1 MSRKVHVRC
10 GAGENPAQYAKD
22 HLSLCRFFVKPN
34 LLQANCSYVITDP
47 SGELLETMG
56 TYLERMG
63 YEVRVFNLVQ
73 MDHSFCYNP
82 FNYIRDDNG
91 VLTMITALIKNT
103 TPEGKSSND
112 PFWEKAETAL
122 LQALCFYLQSECNP
136 EDRNFTNVM
145 KLLRCAEVRE
155 GQEDYDST
163 LDIMFKDLKAKDPEH
178 IAVRQ
183 YAVFKQAAG
192 KTAQS
197 ILVSC
202 SVRLTVFNMQ
212 SIANLTGTDSV
223 DLASLGD
230 RKVALFCITPTADTT
245 FNFLIAMMY
254 TQLFETLYHRAETSC
269 KGKRL
274 PVHVRFL
281 LDEFANVGTIPDFPQ
296 KLSTMRKYEISCSI
310 IIQALSQ
317 LKAMYKDDWEVLVGN
332 CDSRLFLGGADETT
346 LKYISNSLGKETIR
360 AISNSRSWSKQ
371 GSYSQNFNKTGRELM
386 TEYELSVMPNN
397 NCVLFI
403 RGEHP
408 FYCTKYPLEKHPNYK
423 KSGDANDKYLYD
435 VAERVY
441 TGVNRPPIEEKD
453 LYTQLFDECQ
463 LTDVRDA
470 EREHRLHMRP
480 MEQASARGRRLGQ
493 SQKLADTAREYVR
506 EQMPAQPKDVSDTAL
521 AGMMKETFAV
531 ETPLPAKEDGSALA
545 DDMFASI
552 VDYWEMDEDLDLPPN
567 EPDADPSADP
577 FDGQELPVYVSD
589 TGYDT
594 DGDEPD
600 FLPPD
605 FDDTQD

>member
-1 MSRKVHVRC
+1 
-10 GAGENPAQYAKD
+10 
-22 HLSLCRFFVKPN
+22 
-34 LLQANCSYVITDP
+34 
-47 SGELLETMG
+47 MG

-386 TEYELSVMPNN
+386 TEYELSVMPNK

-423 KSGDANDKYLYD
+423 KSGDASDKYLYN
-435 VAERVY
+435 VAEQVY
-441 TGVNRPPIEEKD
+441 TGINRRPIEEKD
-453 LYTQLFDECQ
+453 LYTQLYEECQ
-463 LTDVRDA
+463 QADIRDA
-470 EREHRLHMRP
+470 EREQRIHMRP
-480 MEQASARGRRLGQ
+480 MEQASARGRRLGE
-493 SQKLADTAREYVR
+493 SQRLSDTAREYVR
-506 EQMPAQPKDVSDTAL
+506 ERMPTPPTDLSDAAL
-521 AGMMKETFAV
+521 SGMLNQSFTE
-531 ETPLPAKEDGSALA
+531 ETPLPVSEGGSAIV

-552 VDYWEMDEDLDLPPN
+552 VDYWEMDEDVEVPQPV
-567 EPDADPSADP
+567 PDSAEDVSTEQALID
-577 FDGQELPVYVSD
+577 DGETND
-589 TGYDT
+589 
-594 DGDEPD
+594 DEGSEEQD
-600 FLPPD
+600 FSPPD
-605 FDDTQD
+605 FEDMQE

>member
-1 MSRKVHVRC
+1 
-10 GAGENPAQYAKD
+10 
-22 HLSLCRFFVKPN
+22 
-34 LLQANCSYVITDP
+34 
-47 SGELLETMG
+47 MG
-56 TYLERMG
+56 SYLERLG

-386 TEYELSVMPNN
+386 TEYELSVMPNS

-408 FYCTKYPLEKHPNYK
+408 FFCTKYPLEKHPNYK
-423 KSGDANDKYLYD
+423 RSGDANDKYLYD
-435 VAERVY
+435 VSEQVY
-441 TGVNRPPIEEKD
+441 TGINRRPIEEKD
-453 LYTQLFDECQ
+453 LYTQLYEECQ
-463 LTDVRDA
+463 QADIRDA
-470 EREHRLHMRP
+470 EREHRLRMRP
-480 MEQASARGRRLGQ
+480 MEQASARGRKLGQ
-493 SQKLADTAREYVR
+493 SQRLADAAREYVH
-506 EQMPAQPKDVSDTAL
+506 EHIPAPANVPIEEELIGMLNQSFGQEASPA
-521 AGMMKETFAV
+521 APEGGEGMM
-531 ETPLPAKEDGSALA
+531 EDLFS
-545 DDMFASI
+545 SI
-552 VDYWEMDEDLDLPPN
+552 VDYWEMDEDLVIPQMELST
-567 EPDADPSADP
+567 EPDTDPSLDAFED
-577 FDGQELPVYVSD
+577 DALQESD
-589 TGYDT
+589 DSM
-594 DGDEPD
+594 DFSIDAAEQD
-600 FLPPD
+600 FLPSD
-605 FDDTQD
+605 FDDQMEE

>member
-1 MSRKVHVRC
+1 MSGVERGKIRRHL
-10 GAGENPAQYAKD
+10 PKD
-22 HLSLCRFFVKPN
+22 YLSLCRFFVKPN

-56 TYLERMG
+56 SYLERMG

-82 FNYIRDDNG
+82 FHYIRDDNG

-122 LQALCFYLQSECNP
+122 LQALCFFLQSECNP

-223 DLASLGD
+223 DLASIGD

-245 FNFLIAMMY
+245 FNFLVAMMY
-254 TQLFETLYHRAETSC
+254 TQLFETLYHHAETGC

-408 FYCTKYPLEKHPNYK
+408 FFCTKYPLEKHPNYK
-423 KSGDANDKYLYD
+423 KSGDANDKYMYD
-435 VAERVY
+435 VAEQIY
-441 TGVNRPPIEEKD
+441 TGVNRRPIEEKD
-453 LYTQLFDECQ
+453 LYTQLYEECQ
-463 LTDVRDA
+463 QADCRDA
-470 EREHRLHMRP
+470 EREIRLQMHP
-480 MEQASARGRRLGQ
+480 VEQTSARGRPLGKSQ
-493 SQKLADTAREYVR
+493 SLSDTARDYVKER
-506 EQMPAQPKDVSDTAL
+506 MPQPPQTMSAEAVSEMVRDSFVPEEPITAPRNDTA
-521 AGMMKETFAV
+521 AV
-531 ETPLPAKEDGSALA
+531 ENALFSYVNYWSLDEDGYGQPAAADQDQSDSAMSESDYA
-545 DDMFASI
+545 DDPEETDF
-552 VDYWEMDEDLDLPPN
+552 ED
-567 EPDADPSADP
+567 
-577 FDGQELPVYVSD
+577 
-589 TGYDT
+589 
-594 DGDEPD
+594 PD
-600 FLPPD
+600 FSDMPD
-605 FDDTQD
+605 

>member
-1 MSRKVHVRC
+1 
-10 GAGENPAQYAKD
+10 
-22 HLSLCRFFVKPN
+22 
-34 LLQANCSYVITDP
+34 
-47 SGELLETMG
+47 
-56 TYLERMG
+56 
-63 YEVRVFNLVQ
+63 
-73 MDHSFCYNP
+73 
-82 FNYIRDDNG
+82 
-91 VLTMITALIKNT
+91 
-103 TPEGKSSND
+103 
-112 PFWEKAETAL
+112 
-122 LQALCFYLQSECNP
+122 
-136 EDRNFTNVM
+136 M

-163 LDIMFKDLKAKDPEH
+163 LDILFKDLKAKDPEH

-212 SIANLTGTDSV
+212 SIANLTGTDNI
-223 DLASLGD
+223 DLASVGD

-245 FNFLIAMMY
+245 FNFLVAMMY
-254 TQLFETLYHRAETSC
+254 TQMFETLYHRAETAC

-397 NCVLFI
+397 NCVMFI

-423 KSGDANDKYLYD
+423 KSGDANDKYLFY
-435 VAERVY
+435 VADQIQ
-441 TGVNRPPIEEKD
+441 TGINRRPIEEKD
-453 LYTQLFDECQ
+453 LYTQLYEECQ
-463 LTDVRDA
+463 QADTREA
-470 EREHRLHMRP
+470 EREMHLHTRP
-480 MEQASARGRRLGQ
+480 LEHTSARGRSLGQ
-493 SQKLADTAREYVR
+493 SQSLQDSAREYTR
-506 EQMPAQPKDVSDTAL
+506 EQVSPAAAEMTEEAISRMMEDT
-521 AGMMKETFAV
+521 F
-531 ETPLPAKEDGSALA
+531 LPEAPMHMEDDGGNE
-545 DDMFASI
+545 I
-552 VDYWEMDEDLDLPPN
+552 VQQMLSSYVNYWAMDEN
-567 EPDADPSADP
+567 
-577 FDGQELPVYVSD
+577 GYVQ
-589 TGYDT
+589 T
-594 DGDEPD
+594 P
-600 FLPPD
+600 
-605 FDDTQD
+605 

>member
-1 MSRKVHVRC
+1 MAS
-10 GAGENPAQYAKD
+10 KD
-22 HLSLCRFFVKPN
+22 YLSLCRFFVKPN

-56 TYLERMG
+56 FYLESMG

-122 LQALCFYLQSECNP
+122 LQALCFFLQSECNP

-163 LDIMFKDLKAKDPEH
+163 LDILFKDLKAKDPEH

-212 SIANLTGTDSV
+212 SIANLTGTDNI
-223 DLASLGD
+223 DLATVGD
-230 RKVALFCITPTADTT
+230 KKVALFCITPTADTT
-245 FNFLIAMMY
+245 FNFLVAMMY
-254 TQLFETLYHRAETSC
+254 TQLFETLYHRAETAC

-317 LKAMYKDDWEVLVGN
+317 LKALYKDEWEVLMGN

-346 LKYISNSLGKETIR
+346 LKYISNALGKETIR
-360 AISNSRSWSKQ
+360 AVSNSRSWSRQ
-371 GSYSQNFNKTGRELM
+371 SSYSQNFNKTGRELM
-386 TEYELSVMPNN
+386 TEYELSVMPNS
-397 NCVLFI
+397 NCVMFI

-423 KSGDANDKYLYD
+423 RSSDANDKYLFY
-435 VAERVY
+435 VADQVH
-441 TGVNRPPIEEKD
+441 TGINRRPIEEKD
-453 LYTQLFDECQ
+453 LYTQLYEECQ
-463 LTDVRDA
+463 QADNRDA
-470 EREHRLHMRP
+470 ERERRLHMRP
-480 MEQASARGRRLGQ
+480 MEHTSAKGRPLGQ
-493 SQKLADTAREYVR
+493 SQTLDETAREYVR
-506 EQMPAQPKDVSDTAL
+506 DHIPPDATILSQEEVTRIMEHQLAEEPPKYAEGEDTSEIVKNSL
-521 AGMMKETFAV
+521 
-531 ETPLPAKEDGSALA
+531 SSY
-545 DDMFASI
+545 AS
-552 VDYWEMDEDLDLPPN
+552 YWEMDESGYVGAAEEN
-567 EPDADPSADP
+567 SARKGEGRLSENP
-577 FDGQELPVYVSD
+577 KA
-589 TGYDT
+589 
-594 DGDEPD
+594 
-600 FLPPD
+600 
-605 FDDTQD
+605 